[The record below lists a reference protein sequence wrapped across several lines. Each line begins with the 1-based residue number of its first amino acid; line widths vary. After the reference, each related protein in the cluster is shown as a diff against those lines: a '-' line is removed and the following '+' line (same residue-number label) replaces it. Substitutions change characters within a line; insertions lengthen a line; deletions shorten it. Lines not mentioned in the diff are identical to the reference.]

1 MNREPGIAPLEP
13 AGVSNVPA
21 AARRDTHVYDS
32 ARQRPRWIEEGVNL
46 WRYRGLVHEL
56 VIRDIKVRYKRSV
69 LGILWTMLAP
79 LLNMIALTL
88 VFSALLKSSI
98 QNYPVY
104 FMAGSI
110 FWTFFAQTTSTA
122 TSQTLASNELA
133 KRMFVPRS
141 VFIASALGGGL
152 VNLVLSLVPLVLIL
166 VVTGFP
172 LHPTWAFLPVSV
184 LIGALFTAGV
194 SLVLFTVASRFADI
208 KEMYL
213 VIVQTWFF
221 LTPIVYHP
229 SIVPGRYRFILALNP
244 MYFLIRTFRTPIYEG
259 TVPSATLLGGSFLM
273 SALVLV
279 TGWVFFC
286 HRRDDMAYWS

>member
-1 MNREPGIAPLEP
+1 MSTAANTP
-13 AGVSNVPA
+13 AGIP
-21 AARRDTHVYDS
+21 VYDS
-32 ARQRPRWIEEGVNL
+32 ALQRPRWIEEAANL
-46 WRYRGLVHEL
+46 WKYRGLVHEL

-88 VFSALLKSSI
+88 VFSALLKTAI

-110 FWTFFAQTTSTA
+110 FWTFFSQTTSTA
-122 TSQTLASNELA
+122 TSQTQASNELA
-133 KRMFVPRS
+133 KRMFIPRS
-141 VFIASALGGGL
+141 VFIAAALGGGL
-152 VNLVLSLVPLVLIL
+152 VNLGLSLVPLVLIL
-166 VVTGFP
+166 VATGFP
-172 LHPTWAFLPVSV
+172 LHATWAFLPVSV

-194 SLVLFTVASRFADI
+194 SLLLFTVASRFADI

-213 VIVQTWFF
+213 VLVQTWFF

-229 SIVPGRYRFILALNP
+229 SIVPGRYRFILSLNP
-244 MYFLIRTFRTPIYEG
+244 MYFLIRTFRDPIYEG
-259 TVPSATLLGGSFLM
+259 VIPSATLLLGSL
-273 SALVLV
+273 ALSVVVLV

>member
-1 MNREPGIAPLEP
+1 MNDAADEKEVRLGSSAP
-13 AGVSNVPA
+13 AGS
-21 AARRDTHVYDS
+21 VYDS
-32 ARQRPRWIEEGVNL
+32 AHRAPRWIEEAIQL

-69 LGILWTMLAP
+69 LGIVWTMLAP

-88 VFSALLKSSI
+88 VFSSILKTAV

-104 FMAGSI
+104 FMTGSI
-110 FWTFFAQTTSTA
+110 FWAFFAQTTSTA
-122 TSQTLASNELA
+122 AQQTLGSNEMA
-133 KRMFVPRS
+133 KRMYVPRS
-141 VFIASALGGGL
+141 AFIASALGGGL
-152 VNLVLSLVPLVLIL
+152 VNLVLSLVPLIVIL

-172 LHPTWAFLPVSV
+172 LHATWAFLPASV
-184 LIGALFTAGV
+184 FIVALFTAGV
-194 SLVLFTVASRFADI
+194 SLLLYTVASRFADI

-229 SIVPGRYRFILALNP
+229 SIVPPRYRFALWANP
-244 MYFLIRTFRTPIYEG
+244 MYYFVQTFRAPIYDG
-259 TVPSATLLGGSFLM
+259 VIPAAGLVLGSL
-273 SALVLV
+273 ALGAAVLV

>member
-1 MNREPGIAPLEP
+1 MNKAPETVRP
-13 AGVSNVPA
+13 DVP
-21 AARRDTHVYDS
+21 VYDS
-32 ARQRPRWIEEGVNL
+32 ARQRPRWIEEAANL

-69 LGILWTMLAP
+69 LGIFWTMLAP

-88 VFSALLKSSI
+88 VFSALLKMAI

-104 FMAGSI
+104 FMTGSI
-110 FWTFFAQTTSTA
+110 LWTFFAQTTSTA
-122 TSQTLASNELA
+122 TGQTQASNELA

-166 VVTGFP
+166 AVTRFP
-172 LHPTWAFLPVSV
+172 LYATWVFLPVSV
-184 LIGALFTAGV
+184 FIAALFTAGL
-194 SLVLFTVASRFADI
+194 SLILFTVASRFADI

-213 VIVQTWFF
+213 VVVQTWFF

-229 SIVPGRYRFILALNP
+229 SIVPPKYRFALWANP
-244 MYFLIRTFRTPIYEG
+244 MYYLVQTFRAPIYDG
-259 TVPSATLLGGSFLM
+259 VVPSSGLVVASLALSATVF
-273 SALVLV
+273 V
-279 TGWVFFC
+279 TGWMFFC

>member
-1 MNREPGIAPLEP
+1 M
-13 AGVSNVPA
+13 ST
-21 AARRDTHVYDS
+21 AARAPSGIPVYDS
-32 ARQRPRWIEEGVNL
+32 ALQRPRWIEEAANL
-46 WRYRGLVHEL
+46 WKYRGLVHEL

-88 VFSALLKSSI
+88 VFSALLKTAI

-110 FWTFFAQTTSTA
+110 FWTFFSQTTSTA
-122 TSQTLASNELA
+122 TSQTQASNELA
-133 KRMFVPRS
+133 KRMFIPRS
-141 VFIASALGGGL
+141 VFIAAALGGGL
-152 VNLVLSLVPLVLIL
+152 VNLGLSLVPLVLIL
-166 VVTGFP
+166 VATGFP
-172 LHPTWAFLPVSV
+172 LHSTWAFLPVSV
-184 LIGALFTAGV
+184 FIGAIFTAGV
-194 SLVLFTVASRFADI
+194 SLLLFTVASRFADI

-213 VIVQTWFF
+213 VLVQTWFF

-229 SIVPGRYRFILALNP
+229 SIVPGRYRFILSLNP
-244 MYFLIRTFRTPIYEG
+244 MYFLIRTFRDPIYEG
-259 TVPSATLLGGSFLM
+259 VIPSATLLFGSL
-273 SALVLV
+273 ALSVVVLV